1 MKLFPPFRL
10 DVVNQY
16 LVRQTVSGGH
26 KRVHLAPKAYDVLG
40 YLVEQAGLL
49 VTHEELLNAVWPN
62 RCVGSQ
68 TLKQHVFNVRKAL
81 ENPPKFPNFIKTH
94 ARRGYRFIAS
104 VRDDQSFMKDAALA
118 RPAPV
123 PLVGREEALDEL
135 WNCRRLAMRSQRQI
149 VFVTG

>member
-26 KRVHLAPKAYDVLG
+26 ERVHLAPKAYDVLG

-81 ENPPKFPNFIKTH
+81 GDPPKLPQFIETH

-123 PLVGREEALDEL
+123 PLVGR
-135 WNCRRLAMRSQRQI
+135 
-149 VFVTG
+149 